1 MNTER
6 FKEKVPERIRKPMII
21 MLLCVGI
28 LFGGIF
34 IYKVFMNYMMQQ
46 FFKKAENPIIT
57 VSTAKAEYATWVA
70 KITAVGSTRAILGVN
85 VTAQL
90 SGMIQNVYFEP
101 GSIVEKDTV
110 LVQQNAD
117 PNIGQLHSLEAQ
129 ESLAKITYDRDLKQ
143 YQARGIS
150 KQQVDSD
157 YQNWK
162 SLQGQVEQQKA
173 IVKQLTITAPFSGRL
188 GISNVY
194 PGQFLNPG
202 DAVVTLQSLDPIYV
216 DFLLPQQELSNIKIG
231 HEVDIN
237 VDSYPEDKFEGSIT
251 TINPVVE
258 TDTRNF
264 ETEATIP
271 NPDKKL
277 LPGMFVNVTVTR
289 DVSHKY
295 LTLPITAVT
304 FNPYGNLVY
313 VVKKAKGSKDMTVE
327 QQFVSTGSSRGDQ
340 IAILKGLAEGD
351 EVVTSGQL
359 KLKNGSRIAINNKVV
374 PDNNPDPA
382 LPNQHGQG

>member
-1 MNTER
+1 MN
-6 FKEKVPERIRKPMII
+6 KEQIRKPMII

-28 LFGGIF
+28 LFGGII
-34 IYKVFMNYMMQQ
+34 IYKVFMNYMMHQ

-57 VSTAKAEYATWVA
+57 VSTAKAEYSTWVA

-188 GISNVY
+188 WISNVY

-231 HEVDIN
+231 HEVDVN

-251 TINPVVE
+251 TVNPVVE

-340 IAILKGLAEGD
+340 IAILKGLTEGD

-374 PDNNPDPA
+374 PDSNPDPA